1 LALPPGFLAIVFSY
15 LAVFVLCFLVVAF
28 LLRGFFIPYLRVK
41 GSRGKDILVKVKEP
55 LGNYYR
61 VGKVNESMLLY
72 KDRAKNEKR
81 ISLDSKGIY
90 RSIGVTCVDVDPL
103 TNAVVDQ
110 QELWTGVPGFDADR
124 FNSLYLRA
132 LYRPSILDQKTQAML
147 IIIIIIGVLMLVS
160 LFMSYQNFR
169 AIKVLTGQV
178 QFLQTLINTTA
189 STL

>member
-1 LALPPGFLAIVFSY
+1 MALPPGFLAIVFSY